1 MYLFTYNPLQNRT
14 IICTDKMFVMLK
26 WNVHEFILN
35 LKQAENDEKHS
46 KEFKTWCN
54 DSRCKMN
61 WTTTKKFLAVL
72 FIEVKLLWYS
82 KRLIKERYQLKYI
95 QTCTQRKKKEDF
107 DSVSTSHK
115 CRSYWYSTYNSCYRY
130 PLQHFCCSAAREQH
144 SEA

>member
-1 MYLFTYNPLQNRT
+1 MFSFKCKQIKHSTEKANYSYTVPPLLEHFKNMYFEFKLEKPFRQKILNILYLFTYNPLQNRT
-14 IICTDKMFVMLK
+14 ITCTDKMFVMLK

-54 DSRCKMN
+54 DSRCIMN

-82 KRLIKERYQLKYI
+82 K
-95 QTCTQRKKKEDF
+95 D
-107 DSVSTSHK
+107 
-115 CRSYWYSTYNSCYRY
+115 
-130 PLQHFCCSAAREQH
+130 
-144 SEA
+144 